1 MGKRSEYEKKPRD
14 YYPTPRAA
22 VEPLKGL
29 LPPVTFCEPCA
40 GDGRL
45 ADHIEE
51 VIPESL
57 CIYALDIEP
66 QADWVLQ
73 GDALA
78 MSGESIEH
86 CQMIITNPP
95 FTWSLLKPMMDL
107 WISLRPTLLLLPA
120 DFMHNKRMNPY
131 IEKCKWIKSIGRVKW
146 IEDSKVSGVDNFA
159 WYLFDNNKDVGEPT
173 LFIGRTE

>member
-1 MGKRSEYEKKPRD
+1 MAKRSNYEKKPRD
-14 YYPTPRAA
+14 AYFTPRAA

-29 LPPVTFCEPCA
+29 LPPITFCEPCA

-45 ADHIEE
+45 ANHIEE

-66 QADWVLQ
+66 QADWILQ
-73 GDALA
+73 GDALS
-78 MSGESIEH
+78 MSGESVEH

-120 DFMHNKRMNPY
+120 DMMHNKRFSSY
-131 IEKCKWIKSIGRVKW
+131 LEKCVWVKSIGRVKW
-146 IEDSKVSGVDNFA
+146 IEGSKMGGMENYIWA
-159 WYLFDNNKDVGEPT
+159 LFNKEHKGITE
-173 LFIGRTE
+173 FYGR